1 MKKYFTKNSTK
12 DWGFCQTEIVI
23 FNWTEGYLRGKMS
36 SDRVKSRWQQG
47 RRGTQ
52 YKNGIGSRIM
62 KRSIIQ

>member
-1 MKKYFTKNSTK
+1 M
-12 DWGFCQTEIVI
+12 EIVI